1 MKNIKTLLFLTL
13 LLPTLAMA
21 QQEYMITHYMFNG
34 LSINPAYAGVHEGIS
49 ASLLWREQWVGFDG
63 APQTQ
68 MVSMHS
74 PLADRSASLGAVIY
88 RDQLGISKETGAYFS
103 YAYRIHLNNDFKLS
117 MGLQANTHNYLV
129 DYSSA
134 SVPGFDDE
142 GFGNSSQF
150 LWNVGFGA
158 MLHSER
164 AYIGISVPQMMN
176 RTLQINDPDGQFT
189 ELVRHYYLTAGYA
202 FNLTHDLVLKPNVLV
217 KAVENAP
224 VQVDLNANVLI
235 KSLIWAGVSYRSMD
249 SLDGLLGI
257 QINPNLMISY
267 ATDFTLTEVDAQSH
281 EVMLNFIFG
290 RSAKKIVTPRYF

>member
-103 YAYRIHLNNDFKLS
+103 YA
-117 MGLQANTHNYLV
+117 
-129 DYSSA
+129 
-134 SVPGFDDE
+134 
-142 GFGNSSQF
+142 
-150 LWNVGFGA
+150 
-158 MLHSER
+158 
-164 AYIGISVPQMMN
+164 
-176 RTLQINDPDGQFT
+176 
-189 ELVRHYYLTAGYA
+189 
-202 FNLTHDLVLKPNVLV
+202 
-217 KAVENAP
+217 
-224 VQVDLNANVLI
+224 
-235 KSLIWAGVSYRSMD
+235 
-249 SLDGLLGI
+249 
-257 QINPNLMISY
+257 
-267 ATDFTLTEVDAQSH
+267 
-281 EVMLNFIFG
+281 
-290 RSAKKIVTPRYF
+290 